1 MRRQLQGIAM
11 ILFGMS
17 CLLWGL
23 YDPWLPLMGD
33 ILTES
38 APWLGL
44 FFAVAGVVTVF
55 RGD

>member
-23 YDPWLPLMGD
+23 YDPWLPLVGD
-33 ILTES
+33 ILTKS
-38 APWLGL
+38 APWLGPL
-44 FFAVAGVVTVF
+44 FAVAGVVTVF